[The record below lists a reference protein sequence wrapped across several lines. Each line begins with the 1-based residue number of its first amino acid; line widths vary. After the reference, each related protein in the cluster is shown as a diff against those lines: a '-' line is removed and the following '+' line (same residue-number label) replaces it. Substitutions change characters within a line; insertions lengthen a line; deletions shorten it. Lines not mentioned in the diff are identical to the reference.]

1 VKERSNSK
9 PVLAFPCPR
18 KLIHQQTENWRTF
31 PLLPAVSN
39 FSRGATLKFEEF
51 CLICCKD
58 WCKFSSFEHF
68 SLWKPEGRETVK
80 RNAETGGIFTF
91 CSFEHSENLKEE
103 KLWGAT
109 RKLEES
115 CPFFC
120 KDWSD
125 SFSFDHFN
133 VWRPGEETLR
143 CNAETGA
150 ILSVFCKD
158 WCKICFFEH
167 FNVWRPD
174 TDSRFGWKWRL
185 NAEV

>member
-1 VKERSNSK
+1 MPAQSVKERSNSK

-68 SLWKPEGRETVK
+68 SLWKPEERETVR

-120 KDWSD
+120 KDWCD
-125 SFSFDHFN
+125 SFLSSILMCEDLEKRHWDATRKPEQSCLFSAKIDVKYVFLSILMC
-133 VWRPGEETLR
+133 GDLTLIR
-143 CNAETGA
+143 DLAGNE
-150 ILSVFCKD
+150 D
-158 WCKICFFEH
+158 
-167 FNVWRPD
+167 
-174 TDSRFGWKWRL
+174 
-185 NAEV
+185 